1 MRKILALLALTLW
14 VASAFAQTPVTGT
27 LTVAGKPN
35 SLTQVYAWRTEGF
48 FDKKKD
54 DTVVLLTDKPVAAAD
69 QRNEFALRKLV
80 AAGKLC
86 YVQEVINAE
95 GQIINFTVGHSAFK
109 MMPSGGSTEHVFE
122 GTQQGQTISGK
133 VRTRSV
139 QESFDDVKYEYTA
152 SFKAPVQPKK

>member
-1 MRKILALLALTLW
+1 
-14 VASAFAQTPVTGT
+14 
-27 LTVAGKPN
+27 
-35 SLTQVYAWRTEGF
+35 
-48 FDKKKD
+48 
-54 DTVVLLTDKPVAAAD
+54 
-69 QRNEFALRKLV
+69 
-80 AAGKLC
+80 
-86 YVQEVINAE
+86 
-95 GQIINFTVGHSAFK
+95 